1 MLPASTRRRD
11 HPQVTTAANLRVD
24 RGEVLPTRHRAAGL
38 PYGFGER
45 DKIVHAVRRRIE
57 FALVPDKI
65 PAARSGETPGVLF
78 AEIVRVWFGERGE
91 RTDDGG
97 RVGVDVGQRRDGK
110 PGAAVPGATPWR
122 PHRRTLSPRAA
133 DRWLRHAAIRRRRWR
148 NRTVAVAWRAAG
160 DADWSPRGYAHT
172 VSSPDRARRRPGS
185 PSHRDRRDRHGR
197 GLRGRLVPAN
207 VPLFRTKS
215 EIFDDLVLDA
225 IEGLER
231 TYSRE
236 LAGVEFAVEDVP
248 PDLNVYDSDV
258 LEDGEVPLARLLP
271 GAPGRPSTPARIVL
285 YRRPLEFRAIDNE
298 DLADLVH
305 DVIIEQV
312 ANLLGIDPEEMD

>member
-1 MLPASTRRRD
+1 M
-11 HPQVTTAANLRVD
+11 
-24 RGEVLPTRHRAAGL
+24 
-38 PYGFGER
+38 
-45 DKIVHAVRRRIE
+45 
-57 FALVPDKI
+57 
-65 PAARSGETPGVLF
+65 
-78 AEIVRVWFGERGE
+78 
-91 RTDDGG
+91 
-97 RVGVDVGQRRDGK
+97 
-110 PGAAVPGATPWR
+110 
-122 PHRRTLSPRAA
+122 
-133 DRWLRHAAIRRRRWR
+133 
-148 NRTVAVAWRAAG
+148 
-160 DADWSPRGYAHT
+160 
-172 VSSPDRARRRPGS
+172 SSPDRARRRPGS

-271 GAPGRPSTPARIVL
+271 GAPGRPNTPARIVL